1 MEIRTTKPGKGN
13 KYYITKKSGGWSP
26 CIKGKPTDKDCDVLD
41 NCVGYVVG
49 RVNEES
55 NEGKITFFT
64 SMNAENFFANAYKWG
79 MKTGQEPKQGAIMCW
94 SKGKPGVSKDG
105 AGHVAIVEKVNSPTQ
120 VFTSESGWN
129 SFAFKNKTRNKGSN
143 GNCGAGSDYHF
154 LGFIYN
160 PHLKETPKV
169 PGVPRDEYKDQVKVL
184 VDNLRIRE
192 DAGTNF
198 DIVGY
203 VVKDNFYNYYETK
216 DNGGYTWYRIGDKQW
231 VATNKDKNYLEVLP
245 HKEPEPPTPPEPPKP
260 TPTELKVGDKVKIIG
275 PYASSAN
282 SKSAPHTYAVG
293 WTRYITKIHNGANY
307 PYQVGNKGDTSS
319 KGTTGF
325 CKESSL
331 KKL

>member
-64 SMNAENFFANAYKWG
+64 SMNAENFYANAYKWG

-94 SKGKPGVSKDG
+94 AKGKAGVASDG
-105 AGHVAIVEKVNSPTQ
+105 AGHVAVVEKVYSKTK
-120 VFTSESGWN
+120 VLTSESGYN
-129 SFAFKNKTRNKGSN
+129 SFAFKNKTREKGKN
-143 GNCGAGSDYHF
+143 GNWGTPAGYTF

-169 PGVPRDEYKDQVKVL
+169 PGVAKDTTKNQVL
-184 VDNLRIRE
+184 VKTDNLRIR
-192 DAGTNF
+192 DKAGT
-198 DIVGY
+198 DGAIVGY
-203 VVKDNFYNYYETK
+203 VIKGNYYNYLEVK
-216 DNGGYTWYRIGDKQW
+216 EANGYTWYRIGDKQW
-231 VATNKDKNYLEVLP
+231 IANDKASTYLEVIP
-245 HKEPEPPTPPEPPKP
+245 KVEPKPEPPKP
-260 TPTELKVGDKVKIIG
+260 KPTPTKLKAGDKVRIIG
-275 PYASSAN
+275 TGYSNAAG
-282 SKSAPHTYAVG
+282 KGGKKALGIG
-293 WTRYITKIHNGANY
+293 WVRYILKVHTGKEY
-307 PYQVGNKGDTSS
+307 PYQVGND

-325 CKESSL
+325 YKEKAL
-331 KKL
+331 RKL

>member
-13 KYYITKKSGGWSP
+13 KYYIRKASGGWSP

-64 SMNAENFFANAYKWG
+64 SMNAENFYANAYKWG

-94 SKGKPGVSKDG
+94 SKGKPGYSKDG

-120 VFTSESGWN
+120 VFTSESGYN

-143 GNCGAGSDYHF
+143 GQWGTSDPYHF

-160 PHLKETPKV
+160 PHLKETPTLD
-169 PGVPRDEYKDQVKVL
+169 GVPRNEEVDQVLVKVT
-184 VDNLRIRE
+184 NLRVRE
-192 DAGTNF
+192 KASTSAN
-198 DIVGY
+198 IVAY
-203 VVKDNFYNYYETK
+203 VKKDNYYNYLEVSK
-216 DNGGYTWYRIGDKQW
+216 DDSYDWYRIGDNQW
-231 VATNKDKNYLEVLP
+231 IANPKDGSYLDVLP
-245 HKEPEPPTPPEPPKP
+245 HKEPEPPTPPAP
-260 TPTELKVGDKVKIIG
+260 TPTDLKVGDKVKIVG

-282 SKSAPHTYAVG
+282 SKNAPHTYAIG
-293 WTRYITKIHNGANY
+293 WTRYITKIYNGANY

-325 CKESSL
+325 CKASSL